1 MRRGE
6 MSRSLRVGAIV
17 AALAIAFGVPA
28 AVSAADNSRCWG
40 VVTSQRAVALH
51 DIGEHSSSFAGARR
65 LGLAN
70 VARLVLGEGATLGD
84 LGAALGSLDGIPET
98 SCP

>member
-1 MRRGE
+1 MT
-6 MSRSLRVGAIV
+6 RSIRLGAII
-17 AALAIAFGVPA
+17 ATLAIAIGAPA

-51 DIGEHSSSFAGARR
+51 DMGEHSSSFAGERR

-70 VARLVLGEGATLGD
+70 VARLVLGEDATLGD

>member
-1 MRRGE
+1 MT
-6 MSRSLRVGAIV
+6 RSIRLRAII
-17 AALAIAFGVPA
+17 ATLAIAIGAPA

-40 VVTSQRAVALH
+40 AVTSQRAVALH
-51 DIGEHSSSFAGARR
+51 DMGEHSSSFAGERR

-84 LGAALGSLDGIPET
+84 LGQALGSLDGIPET